1 MVKRYYVM
9 IEGRVQGVGFR
20 GFCMMQAQQRGL
32 TGSVKNLSNGM
43 VEVFVQGEESVVD
56 DFLKRVQEG
65 DGRFILVEDMSIK
78 EVPVVEGEKR
88 FAYGW

>member
-1 MVKRYYVM
+1 MIKRYHV
-9 IEGRVQGVGFR
+9 IVEGRVQGVGFR
-20 GFCMMQAQQRGL
+20 GFCMMQAQTRGL
-32 TGSVKNLSNGM
+32 SGSVKNLSNGM
-43 VEVFVQGEESVVD
+43 VEIFVQGEESVLN
-56 DFLKRVQEG
+56 DFLKKVQEG